1 MRTYT
6 ATTVTVGS
14 GRSIHWGSD
23 CGTLCGAAHRFGRFT
38 QPKLVAAETAT
49 CQRCD
54 RIMATQVE
62 EAHAAAVAENEIR
75 DGQTALAEAAVEADQ
90 VWISQDTAGEHA
102 TVTSTSVTR
111 LGVLVYYT
119 ITAGPRTGKRCG
131 LPLEDFLGWF
141 KREAPEITE
150 AHTEALNEDAQR
162 RDDAMRAEDL
172 AAPSAN
178 HPAAVALDTWL
189 TQGLVLVGPATD
201 TLYVFERWEGGTAVL
216 TSVSTGDVEL
226 VAQADITNWRYL
238 PGVKTREVPA
248 GQVVSGDVV
257 LFHAGGMFRTVASSL
272 RHTGTDLVSFGVL
285 SSVIQFVRDR
295 AEFVTVLDMPRVDL
309 AAPAS

>member
-49 CQRCD
+49 CQRCV

-75 DGQTALAEAAVEADQ
+75 EGQTALAEAAVEADQ

-119 ITAGPRTGKRCG
+119 ITAGSRTGKRCG

-150 AHTEALNEDAQR
+150 ALNEDAQR

-178 HPAAVALDTWL
+178 YPAAVALDTWL

-238 PGVKTREVPA
+238 PGVKTREVTA

-257 LFHAGGMFRTVASSL
+257 LFHAGGVFRTVTSSL